1 MTWQYPDDVGPR
13 DQAWAAF
20 DRMPSETRRA
30 LYNGDLD
37 LDDALD
43 DELGISARHQ
53 LLKLVERWGDHAQ
66 V

>member
-1 MTWQYPDDVGPR
+1 M
-13 DQAWAAF
+13 
-20 DRMPSETRRA
+20 ETRRA

-53 LLKLVERWGDHAQ
+53 LLKLVESWGDDNASL
-66 V
+66 

>member
-1 MTWQYPDDVGPR
+1 
-13 DQAWAAF
+13 
-20 DRMPSETRRA
+20 MPPETKQA

-53 LLKLVERWGDHAQ
+53 LGKLIERWGDHAQ